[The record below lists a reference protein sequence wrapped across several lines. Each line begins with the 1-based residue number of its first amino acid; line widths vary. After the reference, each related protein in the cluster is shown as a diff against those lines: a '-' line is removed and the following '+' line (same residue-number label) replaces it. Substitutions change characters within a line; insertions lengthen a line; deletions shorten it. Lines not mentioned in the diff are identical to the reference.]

1 MKILATERLILE
13 KVVLEDA
20 EFFIKLLNSP
30 NWIKFIGDRS
40 ITTIKESIAYIEN
53 SLMSSYQQN
62 GYGLYKMCLRDSREP
77 IGICGFIK
85 RDYLENADIGFAILP
100 EFEGEGYTYEAASA
114 TLVYGKTEL
123 KLEKILALTTKEN
136 KKSRYLLSKIGL
148 TKIGSVKPNKGT
160 VEFLLFS
167 N

>member
-20 EFFIKLLNSP
+20 VFFIKLLNSP
-30 NWIKFIGDRS
+30 NWIKFIGDRR
-40 ITTIKESIAYIEN
+40 IKTIKESIAYIEN

-100 EFEGEGYTYEAASA
+100 EFEGKGYTYEAASA

-123 KLEKILALTTKEN
+123 KLEKILALTTEEN